1 MHLLLELTIDQRY
14 QIEALLKTGAT
25 QKEIACIVHF
35 HPSTIS
41 RELKRNVGSRG
52 RGAGVY
58 RTANAQRRTNLRHQE
73 KPKRVIFTKL
83 MKDWIVNRLQ
93 EDRWSPELISHQ
105 GKKTRECP
113 LSHEWIYQWIIFGL
127 QNVKKLHTS
136 QY

>member
-1 MHLLLELTIDQRY
+1 MQ
-14 QIEALLKTGAT
+14 LKDEKAFKGFFILQKPEQCNLWIAKCQKTTHISVLIKGIKLKHYYT

-73 KPKRVIFTKL
+73 KPKSDFHQTHE
-83 MKDWIVNRLQ
+83 RL
-93 EDRWSPELISHQ
+93 DS
-105 GKKTRECP
+105 
-113 LSHEWIYQWIIFGL
+113 
-127 QNVKKLHTS
+127 
-136 QY
+136 

>member
-1 MHLLLELTIDQRY
+1 MQLKDEKAFKGFFILQKPEQCNLWIAKCQKTTHISVLIKGIKL
-14 QIEALLKTGAT
+14 EALLKTGAT

-73 KPKRVIFTKL
+73 KPKKSDFHQTHE
-83 MKDWIVNRLQ
+83 RL
-93 EDRWSPELISHQ
+93 DS
-105 GKKTRECP
+105 
-113 LSHEWIYQWIIFGL
+113 
-127 QNVKKLHTS
+127 
-136 QY
+136 